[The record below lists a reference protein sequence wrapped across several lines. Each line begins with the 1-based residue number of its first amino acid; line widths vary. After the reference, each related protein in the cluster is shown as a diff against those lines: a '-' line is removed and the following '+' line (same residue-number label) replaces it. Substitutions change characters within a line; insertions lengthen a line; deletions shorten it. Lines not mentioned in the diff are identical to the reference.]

1 MVTTERVGNVT
12 MGTITGLRS
21 SSIYTVTVT
30 PFSNENEVGFAFGNI
45 QVTTSAFKGNIHSLV
60 LL

>member
-1 MVTTERVGNVT
+1 MTIERVGIVT
-12 MGTITGLRS
+12 TGTITGLTS

-30 PFSNENEVGFAFGNI
+30 PFSNENEAGFAFGNI
-45 QVTTSAFKGNIHSLV
+45 QVTTSAFRGNIHTFV

>member
-12 MGTITGLRS
+12 MGTITGLTS

-30 PFSNENEVGFAFGNI
+30 PFSNENKAGFAFGNI
-45 QVTTSAFKGNIHSLV
+45 QVTTSAFRDSIHTLV